1 MSQGRPINPRHLR
14 AAHLYIFKG
23 MTQGEIAEELGV
35 ERETVNRWM
44 NAPSWVDVTDAAL
57 KRWGPSL
64 RAVAYRRLKASAE
77 GEPGSPGVTA
87 ANSLLNRIEG
97 PVPDKVEANVA
108 HSGEVTMQHDLSDGL
123 TTPERLAT
131 VAGILGSLG
140 LLASGATGDA
150 QDGTEAASD

>member
-1 MSQGRPINPRHLR
+1 MSQDRRINPRHLR

-64 RAVAYRRLKASAE
+64 RAVAYRRLNASAE

-97 PVPDKVEANVA
+97 PVPDKMEANVT
-108 HSGEVTMQHDLSDGL
+108 HSGEVTMQHDLNEGL
-123 TTPERLAT
+123 TTPERLAA
-131 VAGILGSLG
+131 VAGILSSLG
-140 LLASGATGDA
+140 LLVGGDA
-150 QDGTEAASD
+150 DEAPDSTEAAAD